1 MTENNTDNNIQKSET
16 TNGNSK
22 SEEKKIVV
30 PGEMLME
37 TMEYLTGNNCF
48 REGNAI
54 YSKKLGLMRTSSR
67 VVEVVPVSGVYNPE
81 VGDMIIGVI
90 DEVQHAGWVVD
101 INAPYTAFIPLS
113 GVREFIDTN
122 KTSLSSIYREGDLIY
137 GKVMMFSPTKSI
149 HITMQDPKAK
159 KFMDGRIVKINT
171 TKVPRLIG
179 RAGSMISMI
188 KEATKCWI
196 SVGQN
201 GMVWLK
207 GENEDAAIKAVQM
220 VEEFAHTKGLT
231 DRVDVFLKKEIGS
244 NAPKKEMKHFE
255 SPKIEVP
262 ENESPAEENKE

>member
-1 MTENNTDNNIQKSET
+1 MTENNTNDIQKSDAGE
-16 TNGNSK
+16 NGSN
-22 SEEKKIVV
+22 EKKIVV
-30 PGEMLME
+30 PGELLME
-37 TMEYLTGNNCF
+37 TMDYLPGKNCF

-54 YSKKLGLMRTSSR
+54 YARKLGLMRTSGR

-101 INAPYTAFIPLS
+101 INAPYSAFIPLS
-113 GVREFIDTN
+113 GVKEFIDTN
-122 KTSLSSIYREGDLIY
+122 KTSLSQIYREGDLIY

-159 KFMDGRIVKINT
+159 KFTDGRAVKINT

-179 RAGSMISMI
+179 RSGSMISMI
-188 KEATKCWI
+188 KDATKCFI

-207 GENEDAAIKAVQM
+207 GDNEDAAIKAIQM
-220 VEEFAHTKGLT
+220 VEEFAHTNGLT
-231 DRVDVFLKKEIGS
+231 DRVDAFLKKEIGQ
-244 NAPKKEMKHFE
+244 NAQKKEEKQPE
-255 SPKIEVP
+255 RGNEQEV
-262 ENESPAEENKE
+262 AEEKE